1 MRGRAAKWKMRQEEE
16 GRGVVGEREWGG
28 RESWTSVRNQEK
40 GLEGKNGCDCASNVV
55 GEEEGVMGM
64 W

>member
-1 MRGRAAKWKMRQEEE
+1 MRQEEE